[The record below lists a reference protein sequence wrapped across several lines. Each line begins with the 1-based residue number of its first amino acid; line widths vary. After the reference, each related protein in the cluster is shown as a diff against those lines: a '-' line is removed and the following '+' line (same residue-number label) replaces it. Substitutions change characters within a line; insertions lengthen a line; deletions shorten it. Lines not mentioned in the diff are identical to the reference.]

1 MSRKAIAVSTAL
13 VAAALMLAGCG
24 KSDELDRSAATP
36 RPAEPVAP
44 VKSEPPPQAS
54 APAPAPQ
61 PDNDQVLA
69 SKVKERLAAAPNAA
83 GQGIQ
88 VNAAQGVVRLYGT
101 VDTRED
107 KRRIEQLVAAIE
119 GVRSLDSQLRVVA
132 GS

>member
-1 MSRKAIAVSTAL
+1 MFRKAIAVSTAL

-24 KSDELDRSAATP
+24 KTDELDRSAASP
-36 RPAEPVAP
+36 RPAEPGP
-44 VKSEPPPQAS
+44 LVKSEPPPQAS
-54 APAPAPQ
+54 VPVPQ
-61 PDNDQVLA
+61 PDNDQALA
-69 SKVKERLAAAPNAA
+69 SKVKDRLATVPNAA

-101 VDTRED
+101 VDSRED

-119 GVRSLDSQLRVVA
+119 GVQSVDSQLRVVA

>member
-54 APAPAPQ
+54 APAPQ